1 MSSIFGAAYELGAT
15 APLPLFPH
23 IFLQIGIQ
31 IVVWQKIKTRDA
43 SMKNMTA
50 LAVLIF
56 PNDVLLQLDWLV
68 YTMFAIV
75 TPNPANIKP
84 VIIMPLNLYKRLKG
98 LYKIKKYTIILKI
111 SKNLHR
117 VKEKCQHE

>member
-1 MSSIFGAAYELGAT
+1 
-15 APLPLFPH
+15 
-23 IFLQIGIQ
+23 
-31 IVVWQKIKTRDA
+31 
-43 SMKNMTA
+43 MKNMTA

-56 PNDVLLQLDWLV
+56 PNDVLLHLDWLV
-68 YTMFAIV
+68 NTMFAMV

-98 LYKIKKYTIILKI
+98 LYKIKKYTIIFKI
-111 SKNLHR
+111 SKKLHR